1 MGIIYLLKTREF
13 VNSNIFKIGKSSKPG
28 ATRISEYPKGSVLYF
43 LITVTD
49 ENTIERKIID
59 LFSTEF
65 IHKKEYGN
73 EYFEG
78 EYNQIITSM
87 LKIINEVENFSDNK
101 IKPDNDDFKCEYC
114 FCSFFNKQ
122 SLTRHYN
129 SCKSQEDPVRQLEIE
144 LKINVVAP
152 KCETECRFC
161 NKVFSRMNILN
172 NHVKVCTKRDEYHQ
186 NLLNQ
191 NKKTVSEL
199 KSNNY
204 VCTNCLKAHRDNF
217 SLSRHLSRKIPC
229 VKRNIEQSPIS
240 IDNNLIN
247 NQNINQII
255 NYYDPPNSIDITNL
269 ELNKG
274 ISIFNEEKLLYTTGK
289 AICNYRTL
297 LQRRPE
303 NRNVHIDPKSSVG
316 QVYDKL
322 TWVFKLKKD
331 IIKDIFKQSA
341 QYLLDCLN
349 LKDVQAPENLVNCL
363 EIIAS
368 EGLDISHE
376 TLELENFKALS
387 VTENRE
393 LVNGVA
399 IILRK

>member
-13 VNSNIFKIGKSSKPG
+13 VNSNIFKIGRSCKAG

-78 EYNQIITSM
+78 EYNEIITSM
-87 LKIINEVENFSDNK
+87 LKIINEVEKFSVNK

-129 SCKSQEDPVRQLEIE
+129 SCKSQEDPIRQLEIE
-144 LKINVVAP
+144 LKIDVVVP
-152 KCETECRFC
+152 ENKLECRFC
-161 NKVFSRMNILN
+161 NKVLSKVAKLN
-172 NHVKVCTKRDEYHQ
+172 NHLITCKEREQYHQ

-191 NKKTVSEL
+191 NKKTVSQL
-199 KSNNY
+199 NFNNH

-217 SLSRHLSRKIPC
+217 SLSRHLSRKTPC
-229 VKRNIEQSPIS
+229 VKRNIEPSPIS
-240 IDNNLIN
+240 VDNNLIN
-247 NQNINQII
+247 NQQVI
-255 NYYDPPNSIDITNL
+255 NYYDPPNNLDITNL
-269 ELNKG
+269 ELHG
-274 ISIFNEEKLLYTTGK
+274 TIGIFNEENPLFTTGK

-322 TWVFKLKKD
+322 TWIFKLKKD
-331 IIKDIFKQSA
+331 LIKEIFKQSA
-341 QYLLDCLN
+341 QSLLDCLN
-349 LKDVQAPENLVNCL
+349 LKDVQVPENLVNCL
-363 EIIAS
+363 EIIAA

-376 TLELENFKALS
+376 TLQLENFKALS
-387 VTENRE
+387 VSENRE